1 MHMHSSYSDGRGTLR
16 EFIKSAIEKGFST
29 IGISDHSPVPLEN
42 CWSMKLSDLGSY
54 VDEMKKLQNEYH
66 ADIEVLLGVELDYI
80 HGMDVK
86 KYIDYQSRRF
96 DYFIGS
102 VHYVYSEILGGHYE
116 VDGPAESFRFLLEKG
131 YEGNADALVQ
141 SYYNNVRK
149 MVEEYKPTVI
159 GHIDLIKKNNGSC
172 EYFNE
177 DSDFYIDEVNRT
189 LEVVKKHGALLEINT
204 GAVSRGYTKIPY
216 PSEYILKKCLEKGIG
231 ITLNSDAHEPSNV
244 GYKFMDMIDMAKET
258 GFEEI
263 YFYNKGYWKSFSL

>member
-1 MHMHSSYSDGRGTLR
+1 MHMHGSYSDGRGTLR
-16 EFIKSAIEKGFST
+16 EFIESAIEKGFST

-54 VDEMKKLQNEYH
+54 VDEMKKLQKEYH
-66 ADIEVLLGVELDYI
+66 ADIDVLLGVELDYI
-80 HGMDVK
+80 HGLDVK
-86 KYIDYQSRRF
+86 KYIDYKSRGF

-102 VHYVYSEILGGHYE
+102 VHYVYSEILGGHHE
-116 VDGPAESFRFLLEKG
+116 VDGPAESFRFLIEKG
-131 YEGNADALVQ
+131 FGGNADALVQ

-149 MVEEYKPTVI
+149 MIEEYSPTVI
-159 GHIDLIKKNNGSC
+159 GHIDLIKKNNGSG

-177 DSDFYIDEVNRT
+177 NSDFYIDEVNRT

-204 GAVSRGYTKIPY
+204 GAISRGYTKIPY

-244 GYKFMDMIDMAKET
+244 GYKFMDMIDMAKEI